1 MLPSFHPSH
10 ICCLSL
16 FLFLNLFPMTSFFS
30 SVPSSIRPSF
40 IHFSFSSLPS
50 CIPSLISTYPTRS
63 VRRGQ
68 HLTQLI
74 VTPVFNKEQQK
85 GGRQGWEKVADG
97 RETSPAEERGREERE
112 RGKGLT
118 GRRRLLERLELLI
131 Q

>member
-1 MLPSFHPSH
+1 M
-10 ICCLSL
+10 
-16 FLFLNLFPMTSFFS
+16 
-30 SVPSSIRPSF
+30 
-40 IHFSFSSLPS
+40 
-50 CIPSLISTYPTRS
+50 
-63 VRRGQ
+63 
-68 HLTQLI
+68 TQLI